1 MTSFVF
7 SMIFCLSL
15 KSVPFLNLPWF
26 FLMFLPNRGQP
37 LKTSCVLCVWLLLT
51 SFFSSPVSLLFQAL
65 WVFLAFLIGSATLTY
80 WGHTIHPPH
89 AVLWV
94 SSGAAAP
101 STEGN
106 TLLETKQDRVRQ
118 IGREAMEDGDDNDVR
133 LHGGLTLRQHVS
145 SADPEP
151 TERETDMT
159 LLSNS
164 CSEGSVKQLWYL
176 CWQK

>member
-80 WGHTIHPPH
+80 WGHTVHPPH

-94 SSGAAAP
+94 SSGAAAL

-118 IGREAMEDGDDNDVR
+118 IGREAMEDGDDND
-133 LHGGLTLRQHVS
+133 GGADTPTTCQQCRPRTYRERDRHDTAFQQLLGRICQAAVVFMLTKV
-145 SADPEP
+145 
-151 TERETDMT
+151 
-159 LLSNS
+159 N
-164 CSEGSVKQLWYL
+164 
-176 CWQK
+176 